1 MKKLKPKQYQNESAP
16 IRNKNNVDDIIYLT
30 DKQCN

>member
-1 MKKLKPKQYQNESAP
+1 MKKLKPKQYQ
-16 IRNKNNVDDIIYLT
+16 IRNKNNVDDIICLT

>member
-1 MKKLKPKQYQNESAP
+1 MKKLKPKQYQF
-16 IRNKNNVDDIIYLT
+16 RNKNNVDDIIYLT